1 MNNTA
6 PIWMGIAAIAGLVF
20 VVALG
25 VSYVLYDLGLNGS
38 VFVAVIVSGV
48 AAVALALGW
57 RPARNDPDAAHSKG
71 SETVDMTKAA
81 PATPAAAAVR
91 DAAPGHEAEAERKA
105 VAEEE
110 GMQQV
115 TTEAEVT
122 PTQPTP
128 APPVT
133 PSPGKKPPVLAAAR
147 DNRPDDLKLISGVG
161 PKLEQT
167 LHGMGIFHFD
177 QIAAWGP
184 DELAWMDDN
193 LAGFKGRASRDN
205 WVAQAKTMAAGV

>member
-25 VSYVLYDLGLNGS
+25 VAYVLYDLGLNGA
-38 VFVAVIVSGV
+38 VFVAAIVSGV

-57 RPARNDPDAAHSKG
+57 RPARNDTDAAHPKG
-71 SETVDMTKAA
+71 REAVDMTKAA

-115 TTEAEVT
+115 EIEAEVT
-122 PTQPTP
+122 PTQPAP

-133 PSPGKKPPVLAAAR
+133 PSPGKKPTMLSAAR
-147 DNRPDDLKLISGVG
+147 GGQPDDLKLISGVG

-184 DELAWMDDN
+184 NELAWMDDN
-193 LAGFKGRASRDN
+193 LTGFKGRASRDG
-205 WVAQAKTMAAGV
+205 WVPQAKSLAAGV